1 MSAVTA
7 PIKADMEMTGTEA
20 ETATIARAAPAL
32 APEETPTISGDLK
45 DSGSVKMY
53 SYRSRKVLPPRS
65 SHRGEYDNLP
75 LLIPDYLQSFYADL

>member
-32 APEETPTISGDLK
+32 APEETPTIS
-45 DSGSVKMY
+45 Y
-53 SYRSRKVLPPRS
+53 SPYQNRHHRSHQR
-65 SHRGEYDNLP
+65 
-75 LLIPDYLQSFYADL
+75 

>member
-32 APEETPTISGDLK
+32 APEERQR
-45 DSGSVKMY
+45 
-53 SYRSRKVLPPRS
+53 YREKPE
-65 SHRGEYDNLP
+65 G
-75 LLIPDYLQSFYADL
+75 F